1 MSYDL
6 FVDLRAIQNYIF
18 SSNKLKDNIGA
29 SYIVSTLLNKVE
41 GKDLCKNSSGD
52 IKSDSGSENK
62 EEEKGFCGG
71 GNLYLQCKTE
81 DEAKNIVRNLSKRI
95 FEKAPG
101 LSFNAVILKAE
112 EEKDF
117 SYRMQRLYQKM
128 AEEKRTHHQ
137 ITTLPS
143 YGINAQCSAG
153 PLSAQYQDPFEKD
166 KYISEVVYAKRKL
179 LKNDKENDKEV
190 DTISDEYSQYLSDDF
205 KLTEEF
211 LEISPLKGEDS
222 HIAVVHIDGNGIGA
236 IFSTLKTLSD
246 YQEFSKKLNTDMHKA
261 LRETIKILEDKIRKG
276 EWDYNYKTV
285 NVENVLKYILPLRP
299 IYIGGDDITFVCEG
313 RLGIELSC
321 IFIEE
326 VQKLLNRDDVSFC
339 AGVAIAKTNF
349 PFFQIYK
356 AADALCRSAK
366 NKRLQDIKEE
376 VAKKS
381 DSYIDFHMINSSVYS
396 NLEKVRKIQYTSI
409 SGKNILYYR
418 PYKLSEMKKQIE
430 NAKNFARTWPNSKLA
445 KFREVLYKS
454 EDELTAFKQDIN
466 TKINLPLFYDGF
478 QDFANSDDFF
488 FDNKTIFLDIIEL
501 IDLLPEE

>member
-153 PLSAQYQDPFEKD
+153 PLSAQYLDNSEGSR
-166 KYISEVVYAKRKL
+166 KYISEVVQVKRIAAKRAESEFK
-179 LKNDKENDKEV
+179 DKYKEA
-190 DTISDEYSQYLSDDF
+190 LGDDF
-205 KLTEEF
+205 EPTDEF
-211 LEISPLKGEDS
+211 LKISPLKGEDS

-246 YQEFSKKLNTDMHKA
+246 YQEFSNKLNNDMQQA

-285 NVENVLKYILPLRP
+285 NEENVLKYILPLRP

-454 EDELTAFKQDIN
+454 KDELTAFKQDIN

-501 IDLLPEE
+501 IDLLPEEL

>member
-6 FVDLRAIQNYIF
+6 YVDLRAIQRYIF
-18 SSNKLKDNIGA
+18 SSNKLRDNLGA
-29 SYIVSTLLNKVE
+29 SYLVSHIFDDF
-41 GKDLCKNSSGD
+41 KD
-52 IKSDSGSENK
+52 
-62 EEEKGFCGG
+62 EETGFCGG
-71 GNLYLQCKTE
+71 GNLYRQCDNE
-81 DEAKNIVRNLSKRI
+81 IRAKEIVRDLSRAI
-95 FEKAPG
+95 FETAPG
-101 LSFNAVILKAE
+101 LSFNAAIIKTKEDEDFSSRIKRLHQKLE
-112 EEKDF
+112 EEK
-117 SYRMQRLYQKM
+117 QNHQ
-128 AEEKRTHHQ
+128 Q
-137 ITTLPS
+137 ITTLRS
-143 YGINAQCSAG
+143 YGVNAQCSSG
-153 PLSAQYQDPFEKD
+153 PLSAQYLDNSEGSR
-166 KYISEVVYAKRKL
+166 KYISEVVQVKRIAAKRAESEFK
-179 LKNDKENDKEV
+179 DKYKEA
-190 DTISDEYSQYLSDDF
+190 LGDDF
-205 KLTEEF
+205 EPTDEF
-211 LEISPLKGEDS
+211 LKISPLKGEDS

-246 YQEFSKKLNTDMHKA
+246 YQEFSNKLNNDMQQA

-285 NVENVLKYILPLRP
+285 NEQNILKYILPLRP

-454 EDELTAFKQDIN
+454 KDELTAFKQDIN

-501 IDLLPEE
+501 IDLLPEEL

>member
-6 FVDLRAIQNYIF
+6 YVDLRAIQRYIF
-18 SSNKLKDNIGA
+18 SSNKLRDNLGA
-29 SYIVSTLLNKVE
+29 SFIVSHIFDDF
-41 GKDLCKNSSGD
+41 KD
-52 IKSDSGSENK
+52 
-62 EEEKGFCGG
+62 EKTGFCGG
-71 GNLYLQCKTE
+71 GNLYRQC
-81 DEAKNIVRNLSKRI
+81 DSDSQAKEIVRDLSRAI
-95 FEKAPG
+95 FKTAPG
-101 LSFNAVILKAE
+101 LSFNAAIIKTKEDEDFSTRIKRLHQKLE
-112 EEKDF
+112 EEK
-117 SYRMQRLYQKM
+117 Q
-128 AEEKRTHHQ
+128 THQQ
-137 ITTLPS
+137 ITTLRS
-143 YGINAQCSAG
+143 YGVNAQCSSG
-153 PLSAQYQDPFEKD
+153 PLSAQYLDNSEGSR
-166 KYISEVVYAKRKL
+166 KYISEVVQVKRIAAKRAESEFK
-179 LKNDKENDKEV
+179 DKYKEA
-190 DTISDEYSQYLSDDF
+190 LGDDF
-205 KLTEEF
+205 EPTDEF
-211 LEISPLKGEDS
+211 LKISPLKGEDS

-246 YQEFSKKLNTDMHKA
+246 YQEFSKKLNNDMQQA

>member
-153 PLSAQYQDPFEKD
+153 PLSAQYLDNSEGSR
-166 KYISEVVYAKRKL
+166 KYISEVVQVKRIAAKRAESEFK
-179 LKNDKENDKEV
+179 DKYKEA
-190 DTISDEYSQYLSDDF
+190 LGDDF
-205 KLTEEF
+205 EPTDEF
-211 LEISPLKGEDS
+211 LKISPLKGEDS

-285 NVENVLKYILPLRP
+285 NEENVLKYILPLRP

-454 EDELTAFKQDIN
+454 KDELTAFKQDIN

-501 IDLLPEE
+501 IDLLPEEL

>member
-52 IKSDSGSENK
+52 IKSDSGSENN

-153 PLSAQYQDPFEKD
+153 PLSAQYLDNSEGSR
-166 KYISEVVYAKRKL
+166 KYISEVVQVKRIAAKRAESEFK
-179 LKNDKENDKEV
+179 DKYKEA
-190 DTISDEYSQYLSDDF
+190 LGDDF
-205 KLTEEF
+205 EPTDEF
-211 LEISPLKGEDS
+211 LKISPLKGEDS

-246 YQEFSKKLNTDMHKA
+246 YQEFSKKLNNDMQQA

-285 NVENVLKYILPLRP
+285 NEENVLKYILPLRP

-454 EDELTAFKQDIN
+454 KDELTAFKQDIN

-501 IDLLPEE
+501 IDLLPEEL

>member
-52 IKSDSGSENK
+52 IKSDSGSENN

-153 PLSAQYQDPFEKD
+153 PLSAQYLDNSEGSR
-166 KYISEVVYAKRKL
+166 KYISEVVQVKRIAAKRAESEFK
-179 LKNDKENDKEV
+179 DKYKEA
-190 DTISDEYSQYLSDDF
+190 LGDDF
-205 KLTEEF
+205 EPTDEF
-211 LEISPLKGEDS
+211 LKISPLKGEDS

-246 YQEFSKKLNTDMHKA
+246 YQEFSKKLNNDMQQA

-454 EDELTAFKQDIN
+454 KDELTAFKQDIN

-501 IDLLPEE
+501 IDLLPEEL

>member
-29 SYIVSTLLNKVE
+29 SYIVSTLFNNGE

-52 IKSDSGSENK
+52 IKSDSGSENN

-153 PLSAQYQDPFEKD
+153 PLSAQYLDNSEGSR
-166 KYISEVVYAKRKL
+166 KYISEVVQVKRIAAKRAESEFK
-179 LKNDKENDKEV
+179 DKYKEA
-190 DTISDEYSQYLSDDF
+190 LGDDF
-205 KLTEEF
+205 EPTDEF
-211 LEISPLKGEDS
+211 LKISPLKGEDS

-246 YQEFSKKLNTDMHKA
+246 YQEFSNKLNNDMQQA

-285 NVENVLKYILPLRP
+285 NEQNILKYILPLRP

-454 EDELTAFKQDIN
+454 KDELTAFKQDIN

-501 IDLLPEE
+501 IDLLPEEL

>member
-52 IKSDSGSENK
+52 IKSDSGSENN

-153 PLSAQYQDPFEKD
+153 PLSAQYLDNSEGSR
-166 KYISEVVYAKRKL
+166 KYISEVVQVKRIAAKRAESEFK
-179 LKNDKENDKEV
+179 DKYKEA
-190 DTISDEYSQYLSDDF
+190 LGDDF
-205 KLTEEF
+205 EPTDEF
-211 LEISPLKGEDS
+211 LKISPLKGEDS

-246 YQEFSKKLNTDMHKA
+246 YQEFSNKLNNDMQQA

-285 NVENVLKYILPLRP
+285 NEQNILKYILPLRP

>member
-52 IKSDSGSENK
+52 IKSDSGSENN

-153 PLSAQYQDPFEKD
+153 PLSAQYLDNSEGSR
-166 KYISEVVYAKRKL
+166 KYISEVVQVKRIAAKRAESEFK
-179 LKNDKENDKEV
+179 DKYKEA
-190 DTISDEYSQYLSDDF
+190 LGDDF
-205 KLTEEF
+205 EPTDEF
-211 LEISPLKGEDS
+211 LKISPLKGEDS

-246 YQEFSKKLNTDMHKA
+246 YQEFS
-261 LRETIKILEDKIRKG
+261 
-276 EWDYNYKTV
+276 
-285 NVENVLKYILPLRP
+285 
-299 IYIGGDDITFVCEG
+299 
-313 RLGIELSC
+313 
-321 IFIEE
+321 
-326 VQKLLNRDDVSFC
+326 
-339 AGVAIAKTNF
+339 
-349 PFFQIYK
+349 
-356 AADALCRSAK
+356 
-366 NKRLQDIKEE
+366 
-376 VAKKS
+376 
-381 DSYIDFHMINSSVYS
+381 
-396 NLEKVRKIQYTSI
+396 
-409 SGKNILYYR
+409 
-418 PYKLSEMKKQIE
+418 
-430 NAKNFARTWPNSKLA
+430 
-445 KFREVLYKS
+445 
-454 EDELTAFKQDIN
+454 
-466 TKINLPLFYDGF
+466 
-478 QDFANSDDFF
+478 
-488 FDNKTIFLDIIEL
+488 
-501 IDLLPEE
+501 

>member
-52 IKSDSGSENK
+52 IKSDSGSENN

-81 DEAKNIVRNLSKRI
+81 DEAKNIARNLSKRI

-153 PLSAQYQDPFEKD
+153 PLSAQYLDNSEGSR
-166 KYISEVVYAKRKL
+166 KYISEVVQVKRIAAKRAESEFK
-179 LKNDKENDKEV
+179 DKYKEA
-190 DTISDEYSQYLSDDF
+190 LGDDF
-205 KLTEEF
+205 EPTDEF
-211 LEISPLKGEDS
+211 LKISPLKGEDS

-246 YQEFSKKLNTDMHKA
+246 YQEFSNKLNNDMQQA

-285 NVENVLKYILPLRP
+285 NEQNILKYILPLRP

-454 EDELTAFKQDIN
+454 KDELTAFKQDIN

-488 FDNKTIFLDIIEL
+488 FDNNTIFLDIIEL
-501 IDLLPEE
+501 IDLLPEEL

>member
-153 PLSAQYQDPFEKD
+153 PLSAQYLDNSEGSR
-166 KYISEVVYAKRKL
+166 KYISEVVQVKRIAAKRAESEFK
-179 LKNDKENDKEV
+179 DKYKEA
-190 DTISDEYSQYLSDDF
+190 LGDDF
-205 KLTEEF
+205 EPTDEF
-211 LEISPLKGEDS
+211 LKISPLKGEDS

-246 YQEFSKKLNTDMHKA
+246 YQEFSKKLNNDMQQA

-501 IDLLPEE
+501 IDLLPEEL

>member
-52 IKSDSGSENK
+52 IKSDSGSENN

-153 PLSAQYQDPFEKD
+153 PLSAQYLDNSEGSR
-166 KYISEVVYAKRKL
+166 KYISEVVQVKRIAAKRAESEFK
-179 LKNDKENDKEV
+179 DKYKEA
-190 DTISDEYSQYLSDDF
+190 LGDDF
-205 KLTEEF
+205 EPTDEF
-211 LEISPLKGEDS
+211 LKISPLKGEDS

-246 YQEFSKKLNTDMHKA
+246 YQEFSNKLNNDMQQA

-285 NVENVLKYILPLRP
+285 NEQNILKYILPLRP

-454 EDELTAFKQDIN
+454 KDELTAFKQDIN

-501 IDLLPEE
+501 IDLLPEEL

>member
-1 MSYDL
+1 
-6 FVDLRAIQNYIF
+6 
-18 SSNKLKDNIGA
+18 
-29 SYIVSTLLNKVE
+29 
-41 GKDLCKNSSGD
+41 CKNSSGD
-52 IKSDSGSENK
+52 IKSDSGSENN

-153 PLSAQYQDPFEKD
+153 PLSAQYLDNSEGSR
-166 KYISEVVYAKRKL
+166 KYISEVVQVKRIAAKRAESEFK
-179 LKNDKENDKEV
+179 DKYKEA
-190 DTISDEYSQYLSDDF
+190 LGDDF
-205 KLTEEF
+205 EPTDEF
-211 LEISPLKGEDS
+211 LKISPLKGEDS

-246 YQEFSKKLNTDMHKA
+246 YQEFSNKLNNDMQQA

-285 NVENVLKYILPLRP
+285 NEQNILKYILPLRP

-454 EDELTAFKQDIN
+454 KDELTAFKQDIN

-501 IDLLPEE
+501 IDLLPEEL

>member
-29 SYIVSTLLNKVE
+29 SYIVSTLFNNGE
-41 GKDLCKNSSGD
+41 GKDFCKNSSGD

-153 PLSAQYQDPFEKD
+153 PLSAQYLDNSEGSR
-166 KYISEVVYAKRKL
+166 KYISEVVQVKRIAAKRAESEFK
-179 LKNDKENDKEV
+179 DKYKEA
-190 DTISDEYSQYLSDDF
+190 LGDDF
-205 KLTEEF
+205 EPTDEF
-211 LEISPLKGEDS
+211 LKISPLKGEDS

-246 YQEFSKKLNTDMHKA
+246 YQEFSNKLNNDMQQA

-285 NVENVLKYILPLRP
+285 NEENVLKYILPLRP

-454 EDELTAFKQDIN
+454 KDELTAFKQDIN

-501 IDLLPEE
+501 IDLLPEEL

>member
-6 FVDLRAIQNYIF
+6 YVDLRAIQRYIF
-18 SSNKLKDNIGA
+18 SSNKLRDNLGA
-29 SYIVSTLLNKVE
+29 SYLVSHIFDDF
-41 GKDLCKNSSGD
+41 KD
-52 IKSDSGSENK
+52 ENT
-62 EEEKGFCGG
+62 GFCGG
-71 GNLYLQCKTE
+71 GNLYRQCDNE
-81 DEAKNIVRNLSKRI
+81 IRAKEIVRDLSRAI
-95 FEKAPG
+95 FETAPG
-101 LSFNAVILKAE
+101 LSFNAAIVKTKENEDFSSRIKRLHQKLE
-112 EEKDF
+112 EEK
-117 SYRMQRLYQKM
+117 QNHQ
-128 AEEKRTHHQ
+128 Q
-137 ITTLPS
+137 ITTLRS
-143 YGINAQCSAG
+143 YGVNAQCSSG
-153 PLSAQYQDPFEKD
+153 PLSAQYRDPFEKD

-179 LKNDKENDKEV
+179 FKNDKENDKEV

>member
-6 FVDLRAIQNYIF
+6 YVDLRAIQRYIF
-18 SSNKLKDNIGA
+18 SSNKLRDNLGA
-29 SYIVSTLLNKVE
+29 SYLVSHIFDDF
-41 GKDLCKNSSGD
+41 KD
-52 IKSDSGSENK
+52 
-62 EEEKGFCGG
+62 EETGFCGG
-71 GNLYLQCKTE
+71 GNLYRQCDSE
-81 DEAKNIVRNLSKRI
+81 IRAKEIVRDLSRAI
-95 FEKAPG
+95 FETAPG
-101 LSFNAVILKAE
+101 LSFNAAIVKTKEDEDFSSRIKRLHQKLE
-112 EEKDF
+112 EEK
-117 SYRMQRLYQKM
+117 Q
-128 AEEKRTHHQ
+128 THQQ
-137 ITTLPS
+137 ITTLRS
-143 YGINAQCSAG
+143 YGVNAQCSSG
-153 PLSAQYQDPFEKD
+153 PLSAQYLDNSEGSR
-166 KYISEVVYAKRKL
+166 KYISEVVQVKRIAAKRAESEFK
-179 LKNDKENDKEV
+179 DKYKEA
-190 DTISDEYSQYLSDDF
+190 LGDDF
-205 KLTEEF
+205 EPTDEF
-211 LEISPLKGEDS
+211 LKISPLKGEDS

-246 YQEFSKKLNTDMHKA
+246 YQEFSNKLNNDMQQA

-285 NVENVLKYILPLRP
+285 NEQNILKYILPLRP

-454 EDELTAFKQDIN
+454 KDELTAFKQDIN

-501 IDLLPEE
+501 IDLLPEEL

>member
-6 FVDLRAIQNYIF
+6 YVDLRAIQRYIF
-18 SSNKLKDNIGA
+18 SSNKLRDNLGA
-29 SYIVSTLLNKVE
+29 SHLVSHIFD
-41 GKDLCKNSSGD
+41 GFKDEK
-52 IKSDSGSENK
+52 
-62 EEEKGFCGG
+62 KGFCGG
-71 GNLYLQCKTE
+71 GNLYRHCDSETQ
-81 DEAKNIVRNLSKRI
+81 AKEIVKNLSRAI
-95 FEKAPG
+95 FETAPG
-101 LSFNAVILKAE
+101 LSFNAAIVKTKEDEDFSSRIKRLHQKLE
-112 EEKDF
+112 EEK
-117 SYRMQRLYQKM
+117 QNHQ
-128 AEEKRTHHQ
+128 Q
-137 ITTLPS
+137 ITTLCS
-143 YGINAQCSAG
+143 YGVNAQCSSG

-179 LKNDKENDKEV
+179 FKNDKENDKEV

-246 YQEFSKKLNTDMHKA
+246 YQEFSKKLNNDMQQA

-285 NVENVLKYILPLRP
+285 NEENVLKYILPLRP

>member
-52 IKSDSGSENK
+52 IKSDSGSENN

-153 PLSAQYQDPFEKD
+153 PLSAQYLDNSEGSR
-166 KYISEVVYAKRKL
+166 KYISEVVQVKRIAAKRAESEFK
-179 LKNDKENDKEV
+179 DKYKEA
-190 DTISDEYSQYLSDDF
+190 LGDDF
-205 KLTEEF
+205 EPTDEF
-211 LEISPLKGEDS
+211 LKISPLKGEDS
-222 HIAVVHIDGNGIGA
+222 HLAVVHIDGNGIGA

-246 YQEFSKKLNTDMHKA
+246 YQEFSNKLNNDMQQA

-285 NVENVLKYILPLRP
+285 NEQNILKYILPLRP

-454 EDELTAFKQDIN
+454 KDELTAFKQDIN

-501 IDLLPEE
+501 IDLLPEEL

>member
-52 IKSDSGSENK
+52 IKSDSGSENN

-153 PLSAQYQDPFEKD
+153 PLSAQYLDNSEGSR
-166 KYISEVVYAKRKL
+166 KYISEVVQVKRIAAKRAESEFK
-179 LKNDKENDKEV
+179 DKYKEA
-190 DTISDEYSQYLSDDF
+190 LGDDF
-205 KLTEEF
+205 EPTDEF
-211 LEISPLKGEDS
+211 LKISPLKGEDS

-246 YQEFSKKLNTDMHKA
+246 YQEFSNKLNNDMQQA

-454 EDELTAFKQDIN
+454 KDELTAFKQDIN

-501 IDLLPEE
+501 IDLLPEEL